1 MRTLSDMPRDI
12 DVIWV
17 IDHGRHTI
25 YISNIQRVISP
36 IRDKAWAIA
45 PRDLAQILAYLP
57 VLHQNGE
64 PNDRN
69 IDATLCLIV
78 LFCLVHAKFRS
89 QSSKPGTLF
98 CRVSEGKF
106 QAQNRRHL

>member
-12 DVIWV
+12 DAIWV

-25 YISNIQRVISP
+25 YISNIQKVISP

-45 PRDLAQILAYLP
+45 PRDLAQIPTYRPALT
-57 VLHQNGE
+57 
-64 PNDRN
+64 
-69 IDATLCLIV
+69 ICLIV
-78 LFCLVHAKFRS
+78 FFCLFHAKFRV
-89 QSSKPGTLF
+89 QNSKLGTLF
-98 CRVSEGKF
+98 CRMSEGKF